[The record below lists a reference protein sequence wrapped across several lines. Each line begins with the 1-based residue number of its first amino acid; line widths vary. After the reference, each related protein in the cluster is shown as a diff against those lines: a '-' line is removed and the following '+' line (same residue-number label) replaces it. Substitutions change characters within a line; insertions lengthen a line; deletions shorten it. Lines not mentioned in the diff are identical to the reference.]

1 MSRPS
6 SPNLDNPFDTPTST
20 RPPSVLHLSPPAADT
35 GFFLGSTNG
44 NEQTQGVALLFRP
57 STTTSLSSGNLEV
70 DAVASGVRY
79 HPTQASTSNSSLSA
93 ISDSAGNGITIV
105 PQTASA
111 TQQPFTRS
119 MLNTGPNS
127 AHSTSIAVN
136 MPSSALAPL
145 PAKQKAQRMPSHL
158 IPEGVPL
165 PKPWTE
171 KPHRRARI
179 AYFVTYAMILVGFAG
194 GVVQSY
200 FKYAGAQL
208 DRQPLCLVFHEDFDS
223 EDAVFGANGTFQRE
237 VSMDGFG

>member
-6 SPNLDNPFDTPTST
+6 SPNLDNPFDTPAST
-20 RPPSVLHLSPPAADT
+20 RPPSVLYSSPPATDT

-44 NEQTQGVALLFRP
+44 NEQPQGVALLFP
-57 STTTSLSSGNLEV
+57 PTTASLSSGSLGV

-79 HPTQASTSNSSLSA
+79 HLTRASTSNSSLSA

-105 PQTASA
+105 PHTASA

-127 AHSTSIAVN
+127 ARSTSIAVN
-136 MPSSALAPL
+136 MPSSPLAPS
-145 PAKQKAQRMPSHL
+145 PAKQKVQRMPSHL
-158 IPEGVPL
+158 IQEGVPL

-171 KPHRRARI
+171 KPHPRARI
-179 AYFVTYAMILVGFAG
+179 AYFVTYAMILVGLAG

-200 FKYAGAQL
+200 FKYTGAQL
-208 DRQPLCLVFHEDFDS
+208 DRKPLCLVFQEDFDS
-223 EDAVFGANGTFQRE
+223 EDAVFGSNGTFQRE

>member
-1 MSRPS
+1 MSGQS

-20 RPPSVLHLSPPAADT
+20 RPPSVLHLPPPATDT

-119 MLNTGPNS
+119 MHYTGPNS
-127 AHSTSIAVN
+127 TRSTSIAVN
-136 MPSSALAPL
+136 IPIACETKRP
-145 PAKQKAQRMPSHL
+145 MPSHL

-179 AYFVTYAMILVGFAG
+179 ACFLTCNDPCRRRRGIVL
-194 GVVQSY
+194 
-200 FKYAGAQL
+200 
-208 DRQPLCLVFHEDFDS
+208 
-223 EDAVFGANGTFQRE
+223 
-237 VSMDGFG
+237 